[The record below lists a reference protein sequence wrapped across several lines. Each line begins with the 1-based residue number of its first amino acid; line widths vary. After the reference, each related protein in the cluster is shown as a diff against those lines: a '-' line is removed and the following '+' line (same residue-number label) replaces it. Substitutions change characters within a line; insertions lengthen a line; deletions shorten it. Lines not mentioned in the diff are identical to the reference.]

1 MRDWVKKK
9 IGEQYLIPLLG
20 VYDKFENI
28 DFVKLPNQFVIKC
41 NHGCSYNII
50 VKDKTKLD
58 LTEVKTKL
66 DKWMNENFAF
76 KAGCELHYRDIN
88 PKIIIEKYIENKGC
102 DDLYD
107 YKFWCYNGQVE
118 YVQFLS
124 GRNRDELKM
133 AFYDSN
139 WVKQSFYNNN
149 EFDENVVPRPK
160 SLDKMKKLAE
170 KLSKDFNY
178 VRVDLYQLDNGE
190 VYFGEMT
197 FTPASG
203 SMKWCD
209 EKINLTLG
217 RMIKLPKLAYNIDTG
232 EYYELPKKSKIK
244 LWLLLPYNL
253 CQKIYLEHKEK
264 ILFKKQPKKQLVAPR
279 IDIKNFGKA
288 DNNIDII
295 TTAKTFAP
303 AWFTN
308 EQGHGY
314 TVESM
319 HKKEILTLKCSGF
332 GKLRLD
338 FKAADKR
345 CNGKRFPL
353 WVDYKSIKIDGKEI
367 LSAPVETWHDKP
379 FRYEM
384 PVKDGQIVKVEVVQ
398 QYHQYS
404 KDELKDVILKLN
416 PSSDY
421 IRENINK
428 LTNKIYREITERKK
442 ISWFS
447 KKEMISS
454 QQLLASITALNSRI
468 EKLEKE
474 SHLQQEQILEAIK
487 ALGK

>member
-1 MRDWVKKK
+1 MKADKVILWLAPEQFPNKEQDLPLQLLELKEKGLTIDWYHDIKSYKKLIPTLKKYPEDIIITVDDDAIYTPDLIKELYMEHTKNPQDIQCCRAHKIKIGLRNILPYKKWEWFNILKTGQKGYNIFFTGLGGVLYPPHCLNERVFNEKK
-9 IGEQYLIPLLG
+9 IMDLCPIGDDIWFWAHALLKKTKINIIKKDLRYPQLIIGTQENALWRKNVENDMNDIQIHAIIKEYPEILQYLKVEKQKTIYMAYSKLVWNLG
-20 VYDKFENI
+20 QYY
-28 DFVKLPNQFVIKC
+28 KLKNNYETAVCRQ
-41 NHGCSYNII
+41 
-50 VKDKTKLD
+50 
-58 LTEVKTKL
+58 
-66 DKWMNENFAF
+66 
-76 KAGCELHYRDIN
+76 
-88 PKIIIEKYIENKGC
+88 
-102 DDLYD
+102 
-107 YKFWCYNGQVE
+107 
-118 YVQFLS
+118 
-124 GRNRDELKM
+124 LK
-133 AFYDSN
+133 
-139 WVKQSFYNNN
+139 
-149 EFDENVVPRPK
+149 
-160 SLDKMKKLAE
+160 
-170 KLSKDFNY
+170 
-178 VRVDLYQLDNGE
+178 
-190 VYFGEMT
+190 
-197 FTPASG
+197 
-203 SMKWCD
+203 SM
-209 EKINLTLG
+209 
-217 RMIKLPKLAYNIDTG
+217 
-232 EYYELPKKSKIK
+232 
-244 LWLLLPYNL
+244 
-253 CQKIYLEHKEK
+253 
-264 ILFKKQPKKQLVAPR
+264 R

-288 DNNIDII
+288 DNNIDIM

-367 LSAPVETWHDKP
+367 LSVPVETWHDKP

-384 PVKDGQIVKVEVVQ
+384 PVKDGQVVKVEVMQ

>member
-1 MRDWVKKK
+1 MDLCPIGDDIWFWAHALLKKTK
-9 IGEQYLIPLLG
+9 INIIKKDLRYPQLIIGTQENALWRKNVENDMNDIQIHAIIKEYPEILQYLKVEKQKTIYMAYSKLVWNLG
-20 VYDKFENI
+20 QYY
-28 DFVKLPNQFVIKC
+28 KLKNNYETAVCRQ
-41 NHGCSYNII
+41 
-50 VKDKTKLD
+50 
-58 LTEVKTKL
+58 
-66 DKWMNENFAF
+66 
-76 KAGCELHYRDIN
+76 
-88 PKIIIEKYIENKGC
+88 
-102 DDLYD
+102 
-107 YKFWCYNGQVE
+107 
-118 YVQFLS
+118 
-124 GRNRDELKM
+124 LK
-133 AFYDSN
+133 
-139 WVKQSFYNNN
+139 
-149 EFDENVVPRPK
+149 
-160 SLDKMKKLAE
+160 
-170 KLSKDFNY
+170 
-178 VRVDLYQLDNGE
+178 
-190 VYFGEMT
+190 
-197 FTPASG
+197 
-203 SMKWCD
+203 SM
-209 EKINLTLG
+209 
-217 RMIKLPKLAYNIDTG
+217 
-232 EYYELPKKSKIK
+232 
-244 LWLLLPYNL
+244 
-253 CQKIYLEHKEK
+253 
-264 ILFKKQPKKQLVAPR
+264 R

-288 DNNIDII
+288 DNNIDIM

-367 LSAPVETWHDKP
+367 LSVPVETWHDKP

-384 PVKDGQIVKVEVVQ
+384 PVKDGQVVKVEVMQ